1 MLISTII
8 SSINSAGTV
17 IIIIIISVIITVII
31 NSIGI
36 VTKKTIRIL
45 IVVDFPVMSAPSAEF
60 KDRTRLFLK
69 QETFKQRQNSR
80 LCCVDRQQS
89 EYNIRFCQGT
99 LDFTLCLNSR
109 TTKLY

>member
-45 IVVDFPVMSAPSAEF
+45 IVVIKVVDFPVMSAPSAEF

-69 QETFKQRQNSR
+69 QETFSNVRTAVCVALIVNSR
-80 LCCVDRQQS
+80 
-89 EYNIRFCQGT
+89 NITSDFVREPWT
-99 LDFTLCLNSR
+99 LR
-109 TTKLY
+109 YV

>member
-1 MLISTII
+1 MFQGLINMLISTII

-45 IVVDFPVMSAPSAEF
+45 VVVIKVVDFPVMSAPSAEF

-89 EYNIRFCQGT
+89 EYNIRT
-99 LDFTLCLNSR
+99 LR
-109 TTKLY
+109 YV